1 MTVTSS
7 RLCHKENR
15 TAMCQ
20 RRRRAVDEKNDK
32 DRSRQCWDKDG
43 NKRKFRNVLPR
54 EREREK

>member
-1 MTVTSS
+1 
-7 RLCHKENR
+7 
-15 TAMCQ
+15 MCQ